1 MLTAA
6 CGVSIPCL
14 LISSLWDESLK
25 QVRGE
30 DNHNIVLMNNQCRQP
45 FVLRLKL
52 YRFQKVQI
60 ISIHTVKMLFLFTI
74 L

>member
-30 DNHNIVLMNNQCRQP
+30 DNHNIVLMNNQCTTT
-45 FVLRLKL
+45 FC
-52 YRFQKVQI
+52 
-60 ISIHTVKMLFLFTI
+60 VKT
-74 L
+74 